1 MAIDE
6 RMLREITAYI
16 RQWDEH
22 LDDHFGG
29 LELAG
34 KRLLV
39 LGSGWGTEIL
49 WALQRGADEVVGIDP
64 RSDERD
70 YVENALAQI
79 GRADLAGRFA
89 LHRATALTA
98 GDLGTFDLVMSNNV
112 VEHIDGL
119 SANLVALRR
128 FLPRRG
134 GRVHIFADPLFYSS
148 KGHHLPIAPWE
159 HLTNTQEALRLR
171 VTPRQW
177 RDYRE
182 GLNGMRV
189 TDFLDAVREAG
200 MILLEFAT
208 RADTNLDRFVELRPS
223 IPSAIK
229 PMDLCL
235 SGVSCTLAFPENL

>member
-1 MAIDE
+1 
-6 RMLREITAYI
+6 MLGEITDYI
-16 RQWDEH
+16 CKWDEH
-22 LDDHFGG
+22 LDDHFGA
-29 LELAG
+29 LELSG

-39 LGSGWGTEIL
+39 MGAGWGTEVL
-49 WALQRGADEVVGIDP
+49 WALRRGVGEVVGIDP
-64 RSDERD
+64 RSDERA
-70 YVENALAQI
+70 YVENALARI
-79 GRADLAGRFA
+79 GRGDLAGRFA

-98 GDLGTFDLVMSNNV
+98 NDLGTFDLAMSNNV

-119 SANLVALRR
+119 SANLAALRR

-148 KGHHLPIAPWE
+148 KGHHLPIGVWE
-159 HLTNTQEALRLR
+159 HLAQAQEAIRAR
-171 VTPRQW
+171 VTPNQW
-177 RDYRE
+177 REYRE

-208 RADTNLDRFVELRPS
+208 RVDPNLDRFIEMRQA